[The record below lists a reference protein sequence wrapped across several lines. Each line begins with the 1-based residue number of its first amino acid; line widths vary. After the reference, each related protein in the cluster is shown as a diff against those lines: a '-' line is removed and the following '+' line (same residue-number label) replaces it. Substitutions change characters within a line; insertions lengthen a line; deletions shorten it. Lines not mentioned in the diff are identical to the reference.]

1 MNKTLNWL
9 LVLVGIW
16 LIIAPWV
23 LNFSDN
29 PGAMWNSIIFGV
41 IVGVINLVGALGG
54 GKKEKEEP
62 TV

>member
-54 GKKEKEEP
+54 KKEGP
-62 TV
+62 AV